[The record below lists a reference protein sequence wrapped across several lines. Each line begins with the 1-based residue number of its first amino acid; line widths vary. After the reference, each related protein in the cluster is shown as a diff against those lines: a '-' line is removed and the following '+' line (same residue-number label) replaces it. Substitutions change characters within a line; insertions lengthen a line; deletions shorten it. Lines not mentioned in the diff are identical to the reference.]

1 MGVPKYKKYP
11 ESKGENLDSTGQ
23 NSVEDKGKVLKLQE
37 EIKDLLKNEENIEK
51 AARFFERLLRE
62 P

>member
-11 ESKGENLDSTGQ
+11 KSKGENLDSTGK
-23 NSVEDKGKVLKLQE
+23 NPIEDKAKTLKLKE